1 MRTHNKEPSATPS
14 VNLPC
19 LNASSAASFFSLPA
33 WSLSALVINEKSGI
47 STRVLWSWWS
57 PSSSSSATMGL
68 LGHVIGGAV
77 FGLTARF
84 WQLGIL
90 KRPMLSNPAGHVACT
105 VGFAGV
111 GYYWWKATV
120 HMEGLLE
127 QKEEQLRQR
136 RAAQRIVQEAL
147 LEKMLA
153 DKADAAESS

>member
-1 MRTHNKEPSATPS
+1 
-14 VNLPC
+14 
-19 LNASSAASFFSLPA
+19 
-33 WSLSALVINEKSGI
+33 
-47 STRVLWSWWS
+47 
-57 PSSSSSATMGL
+57 MGL

-136 RAAQRIVQEAL
+136 RAAQRIRVYVWPEYLEIASVAL
-147 LEKMLA
+147 YSCFRRPKHRQITHSRLCVAGIHRNRERGCTLA
-153 DKADAAESS
+153 FDAGNSVK